1 MNLKGAGSRML
12 TLDQWLADA
21 QALLATTRDQG
32 LDAAMAG
39 AVAAA
44 AAALRAGH
52 PLLACGNGGSAADA
66 QHLVAELVGR
76 FLAERPALKAI
87 CLSSNP
93 AVLTAW
99 SNDYEF
105 DTVFR
110 RQVEAYGVPGGVLVA
125 ISTSGNS
132 RNVIAALE
140 AARGAGMATIGLT
153 GDGGGKMASL
163 CDHLLAVP
171 SRFTPAIQQVH
182 LCLYH
187 YFCASLEAALAAGAD
202 MADIATFK

>member
-1 MNLKGAGSRML
+1 MS

-21 QALLATTRDQG
+21 QALLAATREQG
-32 LDAAMAG
+32 LETAMAG

-99 SNDYEF
+99 GNDYDF
-105 DTVFR
+105 DTIFR
-110 RQVEAYGVPGGVLVA
+110 RQVEAYGEPGAVLVA

-132 RNVIAALE
+132 RNVVAALE
-140 AARGAGMATIGLT
+140 GARAGGLVTIGLT
-153 GDGGGKMASL
+153 GAGGGKMARL
-163 CDHLLAVP
+163 CDHLLVVP

-187 YFCASLEAALAAGAD
+187 YFCARLEMALAGGGEPLD
-202 MADIATFK
+202 SSS

>member
-1 MNLKGAGSRML
+1 ME
-12 TLDQWLADA
+12 TLDQWLTDA
-21 QALLATTRDQG
+21 RALLAATCEQR
-32 LDAAMAG
+32 LEPAMAG

-44 AAALRAGH
+44 ATALRAGR

-76 FLAERPALKAI
+76 FLAERRALKAI

-110 RQVEAYGVPGGVLVA
+110 RQVEAYGEPGGVLVA

-140 AARGAGMATIGLT
+140 AARTRGMTTIGLT
-153 GDGGGKMASL
+153 GAGGGKMAAH
-163 CDHLLAVP
+163 CDYLLAVP

-187 YFCASLEAALAAGAD
+187 YFCAALEAALAGDAEQTD
-202 MADIATFK
+202 SNT

>member
-1 MNLKGAGSRML
+1 MPTL
-12 TLDQWLADA
+12 TLDTWLADA
-21 QALLATTRDQG
+21 QALLASTRDQR
-32 LDAAMAG
+32 LEAVMAG

-44 AAALRAGH
+44 ATALRAGR

-87 CLSSNP
+87 CLASNQ

-99 SNDYEF
+99 SNDYDF
-105 DTVFR
+105 YTVFR
-110 RQVEAYGVPGGVLVA
+110 RQVEAYGEPGGVLVA

-140 AARGAGMATIGLT
+140 AAQAAGMVTIGLT
-153 GDGGGKMASL
+153 GAGGGKMAAL

-187 YFCASLEAALAAGAD
+187 YFCAGIETALAGTAVHAD
-202 MADIATFK
+202 PGESMLDSND